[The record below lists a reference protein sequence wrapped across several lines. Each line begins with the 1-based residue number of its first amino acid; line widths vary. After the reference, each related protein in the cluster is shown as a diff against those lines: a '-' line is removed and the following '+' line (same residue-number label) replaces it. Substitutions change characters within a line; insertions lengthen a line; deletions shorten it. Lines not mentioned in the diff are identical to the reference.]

1 MAASSFSYQRPVCS
15 SRLSVTSL
23 ELIVKNSDYHVGS
36 GMLLKKK
43 KKERIKQSL
52 IHCLQC
58 SCIKSSLGSLLASKK
73 LQTVLPMTEF
83 AAHFNL
89 CHG

>member
-43 KKERIKQSL
+43 KKKESNNLLFIV
-52 IHCLQC
+52 C
-58 SCIKSSLGSLLASKK
+58 S
-73 LQTVLPMTEF
+73 
-83 AAHFNL
+83 AAV
-89 CHG
+89 